1 MDTRNNKRKRV
12 ETENAEEYLKKIGVF
27 NEIDKILKNMSG
39 NEFKQLMKTIV
50 VNDDQKK
57 IVNVIKNKLKNN
69 EYSENKRTK
78 QIVEV
83 DYKNESLGLKIIEL
97 ERENK
102 LYRQKILDLEKKIP
116 YKEKIL
122 ELENKN
128 KLLENRITYLMEQP
142 DDIDLIDL
150 NDLIGV

>member
-12 ETENAEEYLKKIGVF
+12 ETENVEEYLKKIGVF

-39 NEFKQLMKTIV
+39 NQFKQLMKIIV

-57 IVNVIKNKLKNN
+57 VINVIKNKLKNN
-69 EYSENKRTK
+69 EYSEKY
-78 QIVEV
+78 QIK
-83 DYKNESLGLKIIEL
+83 KNNEL
-97 ERENK
+97 EECKNKITKLETENK
-102 LYRQKILDLEKKIP
+102 LYRQKILDLEKTP

-142 DDIDLIDL
+142 DDIDLIDF
-150 NDLIGV
+150 NDLIAV

>member
-12 ETENAEEYLKKIGVF
+12 ETENVEEYLKKIGVF

-39 NEFKQLMKTIV
+39 NQFKQLMKIIV

-57 IVNVIKNKLKNN
+57 VINVIKNKLKNN
-69 EYSENKRTK
+69 EYSEKY
-78 QIVEV
+78 QIK
-83 DYKNESLGLKIIEL
+83 KNNEL
-97 ERENK
+97 EECKNKITKLETENK
-102 LYRQKILDLEKKIP
+102 LYRQKILDLEKIP

-142 DDIDLIDL
+142 DDIDLIDF
-150 NDLIGV
+150 NDLIAV

>member
-12 ETENAEEYLKKIGVF
+12 ETENVEEYLKKIGVF

-39 NEFKQLMKTIV
+39 NQFKQLMKIIV

-57 IVNVIKNKLKNN
+57 VINVIKNKLKNN
-69 EYSENKRTK
+69 EYSEKY
-78 QIVEV
+78 QIK
-83 DYKNESLGLKIIEL
+83 KNNEL
-97 ERENK
+97 EECKNKITKLETENK
-102 LYRQKILDLEKKIP
+102 LYRQKILDLEKIP

-122 ELENKN
+122 ELEKKY

-142 DDIDLIDL
+142 DDIDLIDF

>member
-12 ETENAEEYLKKIGVF
+12 ETENVEEYLKKNGVF

-39 NEFKQLMKTIV
+39 NQFKQLMKIIV
-50 VNDDQKK
+50 VNDEQKK
-57 IVNVIKNKLKNN
+57 VINVIKNKLKNN
-69 EYSENKRTK
+69 EYSEKY
-78 QIVEV
+78 QIK
-83 DYKNESLGLKIIEL
+83 KNNEL
-97 ERENK
+97 EECKNKITKLETENK
-102 LYRQKILDLEKKIP
+102 LYRQKILDLEKTP

-142 DDIDLIDL
+142 DDIDLIDF
-150 NDLIGV
+150 NDLIAV